1 MFISKEPNLAPLF
14 TAKSGAKAR
23 AAFFLDRLTCHNKT
37 TACGTQAK
45 SLQTVLGLNCCF
57 ADVKPSGKSRCPT

>member
-1 MFISKEPNLAPLF
+1 MFFSKEPNLFPLF

-23 AAFFLDRLTCHNKT
+23 AAFFLDRLTCQNKT

-45 SLQTVLGLNCCF
+45 AFKQSSALIVVLL
-57 ADVKPSGKSRCPT
+57 T